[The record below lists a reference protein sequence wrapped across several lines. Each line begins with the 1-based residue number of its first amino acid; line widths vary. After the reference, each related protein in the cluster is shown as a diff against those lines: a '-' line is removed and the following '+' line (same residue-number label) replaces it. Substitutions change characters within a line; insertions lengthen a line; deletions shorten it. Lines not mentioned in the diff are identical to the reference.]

1 MDEARL
7 EYAISEL
14 INVVREMQEKIDYLH
29 EEVDRLK
36 QASICERLDSVEKE
50 FGSMVGGL
58 NDIIDGRRKREYS
71 EGFREKHPEFSKYEP
86 VGKRLGLDVY
96 GIAADSTFG
105 LDDESAQ
112 QTIARMLE
120 ELNNKFGDLVAA
132 MEKLEGH
139 EAAEHGAEAM
149 GEKPEGEGKEIE
161 VEVALEKPD
170 SIVEAARRFRNTR
183 AG

>member
-1 MDEARL
+1 MDQARL

-14 INVVREMQEKIDYLH
+14 INVVREMQTTVDNLC
-29 EEVDRLK
+29 EEVDQLK
-36 QASICERLDSVEKE
+36 QASVCERLDTVEKE

-71 EGFREKHPEFSKYEP
+71 DGFREKHPEFSRYEP

-120 ELNNKFGDLVAA
+120 ELNTKFGDLVAA
-132 MEKLEGH
+132 MEKLEGQSAS
-139 EAAEHGAEAM
+139 EPGAEAM
-149 GEKPEGEGKEIE
+149 GEKPEGEGKELEI
-161 VEVALEKPD
+161 EVALEKPD